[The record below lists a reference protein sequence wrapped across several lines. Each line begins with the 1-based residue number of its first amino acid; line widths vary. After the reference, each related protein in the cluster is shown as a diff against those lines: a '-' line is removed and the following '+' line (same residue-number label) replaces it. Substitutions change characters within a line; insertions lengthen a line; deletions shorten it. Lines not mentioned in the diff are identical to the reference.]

1 MISTLGHVASSKI
14 KDAFIPLGTF
24 VSDGS
29 GAAPIIFSNIPQNY
43 KDLMLVIVSRST
55 ASANTTVPYIRI
67 NDDSSGLYQSIF
79 FEAPNSTG
87 VTTAIASRDSANTNL
102 AIIGRHPANNSTANT
117 FGTQI
122 VHINNYSSTSHF
134 KTILT
139 EYSSSIGAATAGSV
153 GYAVS
158 VYRSTNA
165 VTSIRYGDQ
174 SGGNIVSGSTFRLYA
189 IRSTN

>member
-24 VSDGS
+24 ISNGS
-29 GAAPIIFSNIPQNY
+29 TSAPLVFSNIPQNY
-43 KDLMLVIVSRST
+43 KDLVLVIVSRST
-55 ASANTTVPYIRI
+55 AAANTSVPYIRI

-79 FEAPNSTG
+79 FESPNSG
-87 VTTAIASRDSANTNL
+87 LTTPIASRSSSGSNL
-102 AIIGRHPANNSTANT
+102 AIIGRHPANNSAANT

-122 VHINNYSSTSHF
+122 VHINNYASTSHF

-139 EYSSSIGAATAGSV
+139 EYSSSVGAATAGAV
-153 GYAVS
+153 GYSTAI
-158 VYRSTNA
+158 YRSTNA

-174 SGGNIVSGSTFRLYA
+174 SGGNIVSGSTIRLYG
-189 IRSTN
+189 IRSTD